1 MTLVIEP
8 DAFLPYMA
16 ILVHSFV
23 TISLFVFMSATS
35 TFLILGTYGANPM
48 QLGYI
53 LGQLSIADEVV
64 SILSMVF
71 WGGLS
76 DRIGRHKVLVLGYM
90 VTTLSLFMLPMGKV
104 WSPDLLLTRMLFAF
118 GTSCLSSI
126 LAAMIADVVQPK
138 GLPRATALAGIMSG
152 VGALVAAYGYLGLGA
167 TYCIKIAYFVVAGIC
182 GILGTVVCVLYMFAK
197 PAEDKPTT
205 IKQVVVGFGSV
216 PGLAWKNPF
225 LGLAILGSFGA
236 RMTSTVGSL
245 FLSSWYQDYMM
256 YESGECPGHGDPA
269 KYANATITFCGMDTR
284 CAKAISASAA
294 TNGILQTLALVGAP
308 IAAVVVECLPD
319 TTHGMFVACTI
330 SAFAFC
336 FMVTVP
342 TPTSK
347 NIMGVAAG
355 MGLGQIFM
363 IISTQVML
371 VRNISSPGMRGT
383 LSAAYSI
390 VGALGV
396 ITVSVGG
403 GDMIDAG
410 FNQGPFLI
418 TGIACAILGVFCLVL
433 IGIYRPTNNRN
444 QPKVADEVA
453 VIGDLQKPA
462 AVVDESAKA

>member
-1 MTLVIEP
+1 MSFLTRALHLTLVIEP
-8 DAFLPYMA
+8 EAFLPYLA
-16 ILVHSFV
+16 ILIHSFV
-23 TISLFVFMSATS
+23 TISLFVFMSAT
-35 TFLILGTYGANPM
+35 TAFLILGPYNANPM
-48 QLGYI
+48 QLGSI
-53 LGQLSIADEVV
+53 MGQLSVADE
-64 SILSMVF
+64 
-71 WGGLS
+71 
-76 DRIGRHKVLVLGYM
+76 VLVLGYM
-90 VTTLSLFMLPMGKV
+90 VTTLSLFMLPMGQV

-126 LAAMIADVVQPK
+126 LAAMLADVVQPK

-167 TYCIKIAYFVVAGIC
+167 TYCMKIAYFIVGGIC
-182 GILGTVVCVLYMFAK
+182 GILGTVVCLLYMYAK
-197 PAEDKPTT
+197 PAEDKPT

-216 PGLAWKNPF
+216 PKLAWQNPF

-245 FLSSWYQDYMM
+245 FLSSWFQNYMM
-256 YESGECPGHGDPA
+256 YESRECPMHGDPA
-269 KYANATITFCGMDTR
+269 LYANATITFCGMDSR
-284 CAKAISASAA
+284 CAKAVSAAAA

-308 IAAVVVECLPD
+308 IAAVFVEFLPD
-319 TTHGMFVACTI
+319 TTYGMFMACTI
-330 SAFAFC
+330 SAFAFS

-342 TPTSK
+342 NPHAK
-347 NIMGVAAG
+347 NINGVAAG

-418 TGIACAILGVFCLVL
+418 TGIVCAILGAFCLVL

-444 QPKVADEVA
+444 QPKITDEVA

-462 AVVDESAKA
+462 AVVDESNKA